1 MTQKQMKSLQV
12 TKQPDLTGA
21 FDEYE
26 NRLENRNYFLKKS
39 IFHFKKVIF
48 HFLETTLNLPA
59 KITSPHQ
66 M

>member
-12 TKQPDLTGA
+12 RLTGA

-39 IFHFKKVIF
+39 MYMIFHFWK
-48 HFLETTLNLPA
+48 LR
-59 KITSPHQ
+59 
-66 M
+66 

>member
-21 FDEYE
+21 FNEYE
-26 NRLENRNYFLKKS
+26 NRLENRNYFLKKLMY
-39 IFHFKKVIF
+39 IIF

-59 KITSPHQ
+59 KITSPYQ

>member
-12 TKQPDLTGA
+12 TKQPDLRGA
-21 FDEYE
+21 FDKYE

-39 IFHFKKVIF
+39 MYIIFHS
-48 HFLETTLNLPA
+48 LETMLNLPA
-59 KITSPHQ
+59 EITSPYW